1 MILTVVRNRLGK
13 VEPKSQVSELEI
25 NGRSDTSDT
34 LGVQFMN
41 SGSSWDS
48 LLFELVGRELVAACP
63 S

>member
-1 MILTVVRNRLGK
+1 MILTVVRNRLGE